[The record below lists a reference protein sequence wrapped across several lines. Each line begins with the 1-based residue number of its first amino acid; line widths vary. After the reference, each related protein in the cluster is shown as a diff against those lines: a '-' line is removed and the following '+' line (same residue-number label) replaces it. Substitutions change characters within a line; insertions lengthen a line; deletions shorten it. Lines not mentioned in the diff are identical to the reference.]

1 MVLDRSGE
9 GIDPVRVGRVV
20 EIDSAAFATA
30 RGMKRA
36 RGHPFP
42 FVARVT
48 ASRTKQTGVLQETS
62 VVVVAKKVAR
72 ASKTMPDYL

>member
-1 MVLDRSGE
+1 MLDRSGE

-48 ASRTKQTGVLQETS
+48 ASRTKQTGVLQEKNA

-72 ASKTMPDYL
+72 ASKTMADYL